1 MHMHSDYIL
10 DQEFQFDIFDDDN
23 TKFKEFE
30 NCTFRHC
37 DFTNCTFKTVSFVDC
52 NFFDCNFKDAKINYV
67 SLRGVWFTKCNFT
80 NVNFAMTDQVI
91 FEFHFKDCLL
101 DYAKFYAL
109 KMRKMQFIN
118 CSMIAVDFMA
128 SDLTEVLFDNC
139 NLRRAV
145 FIDTIANKADFSTS
159 YDYAF
164 DPEKNKIKKAV
175 FSTKGLKGLLE
186 KYDLVIKD

>member
-1 MHMHSDYIL
+1 MHTDYLL
-10 DQEFQFDIFDDDN
+10 DQEFRNEIFNDNN
-23 TKFKEFE
+23 TKYKDFE
-30 NCTFRHC
+30 NCTFYNC
-37 DFTNCTFKTVSFVDC
+37 DFRNCTFKTITFIDC
-52 NFFDCNFKDAKINYV
+52 NFFDCNFQDTKINYV
-67 SLRGVWFTKCNFT
+67 SLRGVFFNKCNFT

-91 FEFHFKDCLL
+91 YEFHFTDCLL

-109 KMRKMQFIN
+109 KLKKMKFIN
-118 CSMIAVDFMA
+118 CSMIAADFMS

-164 DPEKNKIKKAV
+164 DPEKNKIKKAI
-175 FSTKGLKGLLE
+175 FSMEGLKGLLE
-186 KYDLVIKD
+186 KYDIVVK